1 MNLGP
6 TDVLN
11 RVWREW
17 FGPGWYEQDT
27 FLFCG
32 AGVEQNCAVSITA
45 YIFSVT
51 NQYEYSGPV
60 MCVHGD
66 SVPFDIRTS
75 RTRTRSFSSRT
86 WWYSGAAASASRE
99 SGHGHDSSPLA
110 RLSLTVALPS
120 SSMLFMGLSVP
131 TIRSFSYSEIEAE
144 CTTCTL
150 RRLVAADVGITAE

>member
-66 SVPFDIRTS
+66 SVPLRYTNIENSHTFVLQQDVVVFRSGDQRIERIGPWPRFLT
-75 RTRTRSFSSRT
+75 TR
-86 WWYSGAAASASRE
+86 
-99 SGHGHDSSPLA
+99 
-110 RLSLTVALPS
+110 
-120 SSMLFMGLSVP
+120 
-131 TIRSFSYSEIEAE
+131 EIVTN
-144 CTTCTL
+144 CCSTF
-150 RRLVAADVGITAE
+150 